1 MELIATETGLK
12 SVQWEP
18 FKNMAAWRRNAFRW
32 DQRAGLF
39 EKCWKIRLRG
49 SVKGRQE
56 ESVNNM
62 AICVVSEQF
71 TSNRRRKMIHI
82 LHLSVQRKQQKHSDF
97 DLRKL
102 VYVENHVTIGFG
114 ELWKS
119 SLSNEKRVH
128 WSDLATYC
136 IYWFKFF
143 SLVSRFVIF
152 KTGKVDLLIC
162 KNFKFNLNFT
172 DSTLCY
178 SNVTP
183 DGSKAEMLHFYYVIK
198 INRVIV

>member
-119 SLSNEKRVH
+119 S
-128 WSDLATYC
+128 
-136 IYWFKFF
+136 FKWKKSALIRLGNILYILVQIFFF
-143 SLVSRFVIF
+143 SFTFRNFQNWKSR
-152 KTGKVDLLIC
+152 L
-162 KNFKFNLNFT
+162 T
-172 DSTLCY
+172 D
-178 SNVTP
+178 
-183 DGSKAEMLHFYYVIK
+183 M
-198 INRVIV
+198 